1 MASQQQVIAGKYAV
15 GDKLGS
21 GSFGDIYLGTILGTG
36 APVAIKVESVKA
48 PHPLLVFEAKLY
60 QLVSDGVH
68 IPKVH
73 WYGVEG
79 EFTVMVLDLLGP
91 SLEDLLEFCNQ
102 KLSKRTVASLGVQ
115 MIDGI
120 EYVHSRSFLHRDIKP
135 ENFLMGVG
143 KTAGNMYVIDF
154 GLAKRYRNART
165 KEHIPFRNDRNLTGT
180 ARYASVG
187 THRGLEQSRRDDI
200 EAIGYVLMYL
210 VRGNLPWQER
220 YQTGPK
226 AKTNNDK
233 YKRIQERKEAITLEV
248 LGKNAPPEFI
258 AYMTYGKNLG
268 FTDRPDYA
276 WCRFQMQ
283 AAMMRESKQPFNR
296 SKDWDWDIKYQLDK
310 EEQAAKFGETA
321 VEKNLSLSDKLRRD
335 AWNKRRTA
343 APNFHKADA
352 NDANKGDARSVHEIG
367 SAGAAEVGNGSVA
380 HDFSEG
386 PTEDGIAILPK
397 KPDQKKAELETPPPN
412 DAPVVVDTSKA
423 WATGSLTRNPGEKS
437 EMVVFS
443 CPLGEAFSIGRGSK
457 CSLSLEGVPL
467 VSTNHCSLQLESEVA
482 TGSLPKVILT
492 DGSLNGTF
500 VDGDL
505 LGKGNQATIANGS
518 LITFAKGRD
527 YPQIVM
533 RLHKRSSQR

>member
-1 MASQQQVIAGKYAV
+1 MASQQQVIAGRYAV

-21 GSFGDIYLGTILGTG
+21 GSFGDIYLGSILATG

-60 QLVSDGVH
+60 QLVSDGIH

-79 EFTVMVLDLLGP
+79 EYTVMVLDLLGP
-91 SLEDLLEFCNQ
+91 SLEDLLEFCNA
-102 KLSKRTVASLGVQ
+102 KLSKRTVAALGLRMV
-115 MIDGI
+115 DAI

-143 KTAGNMYVIDF
+143 KTAGNMYIIDF

-187 THRGLEQSRRDDI
+187 THKGLEQSRRDDI

-220 YQTGPK
+220 FQTGPK
-226 AKTNNDK
+226 AKTNLDK
-233 YKRIQERKEAITLEV
+233 YKRILEKKAAISLEI

-258 AYMTYGKNLG
+258 SYMTYAKNLG

-283 AAMMRESKQPFNR
+283 AAMMRESKQPFDRN
-296 SKDWDWDIKYQLDK
+296 KDWDWDIKYQLDK

-321 VEKNLSLSDKLRRD
+321 VEKNLSLADRLRRD

-352 NDANKGDARSVHEIG
+352 NKRDEGSAGRG
-367 SAGAAEVGNGSVA
+367 SAGAAASGGNASAANV
-380 HDFSEG
+380 FSEG
-386 PTEDGIAILPK
+386 PTEDGIAIVPK
-397 KPDQKKAELETPPPN
+397 ESEVMTPPAN
-412 DAPVVVDTSKA
+412 DVQSSAKA
-423 WATGSLTRNPGEKS
+423 WATGSLTREPGEKP
-437 EMVVFS
+437 ETIIFS
-443 CPLGEAFSIGRGSK
+443 SPRGEAFIIGRGAKSEFQ
-457 CSLSLEGVPL
+457 LEGVPL
-467 VSTNHCSLQLESEVA
+467 ISTIHCSFQLESDVGA
-482 TGSLPKVILT
+482 GSIPKVVLK
-492 DGSLNGTF
+492 DESLNGTL
-500 VDGDL
+500 VDGNL
-505 LGKGNQATIANGS
+505 LGKGNQTTIANGS

-527 YPQIVM
+527 FPQIVM
-533 RLHKRSSQR
+533 RLHKI